1 MKIIVPIAGSNDKDF
16 VNKFNLI
23 KPLAKIGNQTML
35 EKFVNHFN
43 FNYEFIFIC
52 FSRDLVETSL
62 LDLINSLKIKK
73 QIISIKDKTS
83 NIIETV
89 YHAKNYINKN
99 EKITIVHPDGIN
111 FFFSKK
117 KVISKF
123 DDPRCD
129 GMLFAF
135 DEEIQ
140 TNTTETHTGRLI
152 FKNNKVVKIIEKSP
166 QTINSKKLSG
176 IYFFKKWSEFLH
188 YSNLTFQNQ
197 EPVNG
202 RYYVSQVYN
211 EYLEANKKIEM
222 FLIEKFVTFGLVPHV
237 EEYNFWHTYFK
248 KNINKKLTKKF
259 NFVNLIP
266 SCGDGL
272 RFLDKNKD
280 SFKPLIKVDNKTM
293 IKKTVESLPKAKKNV
308 IIIRKDHDEKYHFL
322 KKIKKN
328 IKNTN
333 VLILDKKTSGM
344 ASTCYEYVKNIP
356 ENTPLLISSCDYS
369 LIFDEKKFSN
379 LISHF
384 DPDVVIWSFK
394 NYPDARLTP
403 YAYAYLEV
411 LNGMVKKISEKK
423 PISNKPHLDHI
434 AQGIFYFKS
443 AKLFLKATNEMF
455 KNKKTIN
462 NEYYVGNSINELIK
476 NKYTVLPFQ
485 VDQYICLGTPRDLNV
500 YKFWYNVFK

>member
-1 MKIIVPIAGSNDKDF
+1 M
-16 VNKFNLI
+16 
-23 KPLAKIGNQTML
+23 
-35 EKFVNHFN
+35 
-43 FNYEFIFIC
+43 
-52 FSRDLVETSL
+52 
-62 LDLINSLKIKK
+62 
-73 QIISIKDKTS
+73 
-83 NIIETV
+83 
-89 YHAKNYINKN
+89 
-99 EKITIVHPDGIN
+99 
-111 FFFSKK
+111 
-117 KVISKF
+117 
-123 DDPRCD
+123 
-129 GMLFAF
+129 
-135 DEEIQ
+135 
-140 TNTTETHTGRLI
+140 
-152 FKNNKVVKIIEKSP
+152 
-166 QTINSKKLSG
+166 SG

-266 SCGDGL
+266 SCGDGM

-485 VDQYICLGTPRDLNV
+485 VDQYICLGTPRDLDV
-500 YKFWYNVFK
+500 YKFWYNIFK